1 MTDPDVR
8 EAIMAATYDAL
19 CTHGYT
25 DLTAQDIAD
34 RTDKSKSL
42 LFYHYDS
49 KEDLVADFI
58 DYLLERHDKRVEAA
72 SSRPAVDR
80 LATFIDLFL
89 YGPDDD
95 DERTSFHTAMLE
107 LRAQAPYNDTY
118 LEQLQKSDERLRTT
132 LERILVDGIES
143 GEFVDHDH
151 EAVAALL
158 VASFDGARIRQITIE
173 GNSYLEKVRS
183 AAVDRIIDDILAE
196 GVEFPTES
204 RAEDPLGP
212 DEQLETFE
220 LGAEVTNELDN
231 EQVTGSRDDEQQ
243 SESTSTDQSTGDER
257 DERTQ

>member
-72 SSRPAVDR
+72 ASRSPVDR

-89 YGPDDD
+89 YGPDN
-95 DERTSFHTAMLE
+95 DEGVSFHTAMLE

-118 LEQLQKSDERLRTT
+118 REQLQKSDERLRAT
-132 LERILVDGIES
+132 LEDILVDGIES

-151 EAVAALL
+151 ESVAALL
-158 VASFDGARIRQITIE
+158 VASFDGARIRHITIE
-173 GNSYLEKVRS
+173 GDTYLEQVRS
-183 AAVDRIIDDILAE
+183 AAVERVIDDILVD
-196 GVEFPTES
+196 GVEFPTDS
-204 RAEDPLGP
+204 LAEDPLGP
-212 DEQLETFE
+212 DERLDMFDP
-220 LGAEVTNELDN
+220 GAEATNELDN
-231 EQVTGSRDDEQQ
+231 EQVTDSRDDEQQ
-243 SESTSTDQSTGDER
+243 RESGSSEQTTDNER